1 MGRYAAN
8 RLNECLHQ
16 DFWLDFNDL
25 CTEIEGF
32 FSPQT
37 SIKWACQG
45 LRKLKQGGS
54 CIEDFMN
61 KFLSLKHQGRV
72 SNNFA
77 CVLLEQTIKS
87 EVLHGILLTNTDISI
102 LDNFH
107 TKVLKVG
114 HNMEQLQILCGSAFK
129 YSQCSSGGGA
139 HFMAAGTQPGAS
151 SPWTLALHTKNKLS
165 KWEIPNATTASSS
178 AHHP

>member
-1 MGRYAAN
+1 MGLSGAQKIEARGV
-8 RLNECLHQ
+8 LHR
-16 DFWLDFNDL
+16 
-25 CTEIEGF
+25 G
-32 FSPQT
+32 
-37 SIKWACQG
+37 
-45 LRKLKQGGS
+45 
-54 CIEDFMN
+54 
-61 KFLSLKHQGRV
+61 LSLKHQGRV

-129 YSQCSSGGGA
+129 YSQCHLGEVPTSWLLEHSQGPVPQGHWHCTPRTNSAKGK
-139 HFMAAGTQPGAS
+139 
-151 SPWTLALHTKNKLS
+151 SPMLQLPAVQHITYNC
-165 KWEIPNATTASSS
+165 
-178 AHHP
+178 